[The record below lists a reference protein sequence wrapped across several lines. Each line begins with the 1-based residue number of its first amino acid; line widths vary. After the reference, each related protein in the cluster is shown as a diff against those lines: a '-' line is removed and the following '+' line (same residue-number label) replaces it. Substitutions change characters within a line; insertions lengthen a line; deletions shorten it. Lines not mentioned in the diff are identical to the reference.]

1 MALYTQAYGAFSL
14 VMFDVEGPSPLFH
27 PWAGGLGFFKKKK
40 GGGEVRKSKSTHSI
54 PP

>member
-14 VMFDVEGPSPLFH
+14 VMFDVEEPSPLFH
-27 PWAGGLGFFKKKK
+27 PWAGGLGFSKKKK
-40 GGGEVRKSKSTHSI
+40 SEQTWKSKSTHSI